1 MSSTAVQVTASGTM
15 GIYEPHKQTSMWR
28 DPTSSI
34 MASPGDVSSSVQAEA
49 VNENKFEYEYASHQV
64 MEPTINGEDAI
75 RLSQKMQRRLAQNR
89 EAARR
94 SRLRKKAYVQQLESS
109 RSKLAQLEQEL
120 QRVKQQVG
128 ESHVQGL
135 CAGPSF
141 HANAGFAGNISPGV
155 AAFEMEYGLWV
166 EEQNRRNI
174 ELRNALQANASDV
187 ELQILVEGGLNHYY
201 HLFRIKADAAKADV
215 FYLMSGTWR
224 SSVEC
229 FFHWIGGFRPSELVN
244 ILMPQLEPLT
254 PQQNENIS
262 KLKQSAQQAEE
273 ALSRGVDKLQQTL
286 SQFMFTEG
294 LGIEMY
300 GIQMASALEKL
311 NAIEGFVNQADHLR
325 ELTLQ
330 LVSHILTPHQA
341 ARGLLALGEY
351 FHRLRA
357 LSSLWAARPR
367 DQG

>member
-1 MSSTAVQVTASGTM
+1 MSSTTVHVTTSGTI
-15 GIYEPHKQTSMWR
+15 GLYEPHKKISMWR
-28 DPTSSI
+28 DPSSSI
-34 MASPGDVSSSVQAEA
+34 MASPGDASSSLQAEA

-64 MEPTINGEDAI
+64 IGPTISGEDAI
-75 RLSQKMQRRLAQNR
+75 RLSEKMQRRLAQNR

-94 SRLRKKAYVQQLESS
+94 SRLRKKVYVQQLETS
-109 RSKLAQLEQEL
+109 RLKLAQLEQEL
-120 QRVKQQVG
+120 QRVKQQ
-128 ESHVQGL
+128 GL
-135 CAGPSF
+135 CAGPSL
-141 HANAGFAGNISPGV
+141 HANVGFAGNLSAGV

-166 EEQNRRNI
+166 DEQNRRNV
-174 ELRNALQANASDV
+174 ELRNALQANVSNV

-201 HLFRIKADAAKADV
+201 QLFRIKADAARTDV
-215 FYLMSGTWR
+215 FYLMSGMWR
-224 SSVEC
+224 SSVER
-229 FFHWIGGFRPSELVN
+229 FFLWIGGFRPSELLN

-254 PQQNENIS
+254 PQQQENIS

-286 SQFMFTEG
+286 AQFMFTEG

-330 LVSHILTPHQA
+330 LVSQLLTPHQA